1 MKKGW
6 EESRWRRIAR
16 FRLGNK
22 MLGSRYWE
30 KDEKIRCRFAVRKRK
45 HGSMC
50 GRDVGTGMGDERCW
64 QKIVGWVFGEE
75 GEWWMREVERMRQ
88 EREGKQNE

>member
-30 KDEKIRCRFAVRKRK
+30 KDEKIRCRVCGEEEETWK
-45 HGSMC
+45 HVWEGC
-50 GRDVGTGMGDERCW
+50 RDRMGDERCW
-64 QKIVGWVFGEE
+64 QKVVGWVLGEE

-88 EREGKQNE
+88 ERGGRENE